1 MYYVLEAIFIGIFS
15 LVLYFSLIT
24 IYKPIKDIPFLV
36 LLFIL
41 GFIKHL
47 FGYILG
53 LQTAYCKKYKSPSA
67 NAVLP
72 TLQDNLLEGIFFVIL
87 GSFLLIIIKKK
98 YIIIFLIGFLLHIIF
113 ELSGL
118 HRYFINT
125 RCVYLY

>member
-1 MYYVLEAIFIGIFS
+1 MYYVIEAIFIGIYS

-67 NAVLP
+67 NTGFP
-72 TLQDNLLEGIFFVIL
+72 SIMDNLFEGILFAIL
-87 GSFLLIIIKKK
+87 GSGLSIIIKKK
-98 YIIIFLIGFLLHIIF
+98 YIIIFLIGFLLHIIS
-113 ELSGL
+113 EVSGL
-118 HRYFINT
+118 HNYFINK
-125 RCVYLY
+125 RCVYI